1 MMICVE
7 KDGMSEMLARDE
19 IDLTQSRAHLQQ
31 HSSFSEIEIVGLG
44 KGENRRQQRI
54 STNTEKMKS
63 DSYVSGNATLLS
75 PLCKGA

>member
-54 STNTEKMKS
+54 QKMKS
-63 DSYVSGNATLLS
+63 DSNASGNKSLLS
-75 PLCKGA
+75 PFGSGA